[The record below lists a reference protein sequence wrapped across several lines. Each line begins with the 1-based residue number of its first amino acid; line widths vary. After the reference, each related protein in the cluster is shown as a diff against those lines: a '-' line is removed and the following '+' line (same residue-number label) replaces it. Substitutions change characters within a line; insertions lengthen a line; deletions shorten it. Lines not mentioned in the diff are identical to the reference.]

1 MAWHEPAAPTL
12 RTPSER
18 RRSRILEVLR
28 EADAPLDVESL
39 SARLRLHP
47 NTVRGHLRMLV
58 GAGLVSPGTRPVA
71 HGRPRAVYAPAP
83 GADRAGRI
91 DDYRRLA
98 RMLASA
104 IAAAPDA
111 SRQAVRIGER
121 WGSHLT
127 EGVPPFATLDAAE
140 TLARLERLLEALG
153 FEPELDHGDPEYVRI
168 LMRRCPFREVATE
181 FGSVVCPLHLGILRG
196 ALAELG
202 RDSAEVELDPFVEP
216 TLCVARVAAGA
227 NAERPPARTASLS

>member
-1 MAWHEPAAPTL
+1 MQSHEPAATSL

-28 EADAPLDVESL
+28 EAGEPLDVETL
-39 SARLRLHP
+39 SARLRVHP
-47 NTVRGHLRMLV
+47 NTVRGHLRMLAD
-58 GAGLVSPGTRPVA
+58 AGLVSPGTRA
-71 HGRPRAVYAPAP
+71 AARGRPRAVYAAAP

-104 IAAAPDA
+104 VAAAPDA
-111 SRQAVRIGER
+111 SRQAERIGER

-127 EGVPPFATLDAAE
+127 EGVPPFATLDESE
-140 TLARLERLLEALG
+140 TLVRLERLLETLG
-153 FEPELDHGDPEYVRI
+153 FEPELDRGDPEHVRI

-181 FGSVVCPLHLGILRG
+181 FGTVVCPLHLGILRG
-196 ALAELG
+196 ALTELG
-202 RDSAEVELDPFVEP
+202 RGNAELELHPFVEP
-216 TLCVARVAAGA
+216 SLCVARVAARA
-227 NAERPPARTASLS
+227 NADRPAAQTASLS